1 MDKLPNVIPAALI
14 HIINTLENDSDH
26 QFLWKLSRN
35 SERVSLFVKCEIR
48 AKTVD
53 GEKPFPVK
61 RKPGNRKK
69 KSPSTL
75 RRQKARKQR
84 FQEKKRAEKA
94 VLPKSPA
101 TGVNTAVRQEQ
112 ESSSVSSVDSCVDL
126 DVYGQAKDLTCS
138 EDKSSENQTLENI
151 PSPDSEIAAER
162 AILLDL
168 LHQTEDI
175 DSDDNSFEFTE
186 INNCSNCKRQPQ
198 KGVELKRCSRC
209 HITKY
214 CSVECQRKDWD
225 FHRFACSV
233 VAKSATKKT

>member
-1 MDKLPNVIPAALI
+1 MDKLPNVIPDALI
-14 HIINTLENDSDH
+14 NIINTLENDSDH

-35 SERVSLFVKCEIR
+35 LEGVSLFVKCQIR

-61 RKPGNRKK
+61 RKPGNRKNK
-69 KSPSTL
+69 LPSTL
-75 RRQKARKQR
+75 RRQRARKQR
-84 FQEKKRAEKA
+84 FQEKKAAEKA

-126 DVYGQAKDLTCS
+126 DVTGQAKDLTCS

-151 PSPDSEIAAER
+151 LSPDSEIAAER

-186 INNCSNCKRQPQ
+186 INNCSNCKSKPQ
-198 KGVELKRCSRC
+198 KGVELKRCSWC

-214 CSVECQRKDWD
+214 CSVDCQRKEWD

-233 VAKSATKKT
+233 VARSATKKT